1 MPVVTVRL
9 PLGLTYP
16 EGQKTLR
23 CKAATVGESIDFLLR
38 QQPALRGRIF
48 LDDSRLIVAVLVNGR
63 DVRELG
69 GMQTALAEGDVV
81 TLVPPVIG
89 G

>member
-1 MPVVTVRL
+1 MSAVTLRL

-16 EGQKTLR
+16 EGQKTLS
-23 CKAATVGESIDFLLR
+23 CEAATVGESIDLLLR
-38 QQPALRGRIF
+38 QHPELRGRIY

-63 DVRELG
+63 DVRDLG
-69 GMQTALAEGDVV
+69 GMQTALADGDEV